1 VAISVDFAW
10 AADAEVFVNG
20 SAEAPEEA
28 ASAVEV
34 AAAAETPHAARMDS
48 QLEEEAPEEA
58 ADAFV
63 PCTVVESLVV
73 PARVCIAVAAFIA
86 GLECSPRAKLRR
98 ASVRAFPF

>member
-1 VAISVDFAW
+1 VAISVDFAE
-10 AADAEVFVNG
+10 AADAEVFING
-20 SAEAPEEA
+20 IAEAPEEVA
-28 ASAVEV
+28 FTGDV

-73 PARVCIAVAAFIA
+73 PARVCIAVAVFITLCRVQPA
-86 GLECSPRAKLRR
+86 CQTPPR
-98 ASVRAFPF
+98 FG